1 MDSQTKQGQA
11 TATLTRWNID
21 PAHSEVGFAAK
32 HMMISTVRGRF
43 SEISGYIDFDENDPT
58 SAKIDVEVGVASID
72 TRQEGR
78 DNHLRSAD
86 FFDAENHP
94 SMKFVSTKIE
104 HARGDDYKVTGD
116 LTIRGITKPVTL
128 DATFEGTHPDPWG
141 GTRAGFSA
149 SGKIN
154 RNEFGLNWN
163 ATIEAGGVVV
173 GPEIKLQIEVE
184 TVKQAQ

>member
-1 MDSQTKQGQA
+1 MDSQTQQSQT

-43 SEISGYIDFDENDPT
+43 SEISGYIDFDENDPE
-58 SAKIDVEVGVASID
+58 SAKIDVEVGVASVD

-86 FFDAENHP
+86 FFDTENHP
-94 SMKFVSTKIE
+94 SMKFVSTKVE
-104 HARGDDYKVTGD
+104 HLKGNEYKVTGD
-116 LTIRGITKPVTL
+116 LTIRGNTNPVTL

-141 GTRAGFSA
+141 GTRAGFAA
-149 SGKIN
+149 SGKVN
-154 RNEFGLNWN
+154 RNEFGLTYN
-163 ATIEAGGVVV
+163 AAIEAGGVVI
-173 GPEIKLQIEVE
+173 GPEIKLQLDVE
-184 TVKQAQ
+184 AVKQAQ

>member
-1 MDSQTKQGQA
+1 MENQETQGQA
-11 TATLTRWNID
+11 TKSLTRWKID
-21 PAHSEVGFAAK
+21 PAHSEIGFAAK

-43 SEISGYIDFDENDPT
+43 SEVSGFIAFDEGDLT
-58 SAKIDVEVGVASID
+58 SASIDVEIGVASVD

-104 HARGDDYKVTGD
+104 PTKGDQYKITGD
-116 LTIRGITKPVTL
+116 LTIRGTSHEVTL
-128 DATFEGTHPDPWG
+128 DASFEGMHADPWG

-149 SGKIN
+149 TGKIN
-154 RNEFGLNWN
+154 RHDFGLNWN

-173 GPEIKLQIEVE
+173 GPEIKIQLDVE
-184 TVKQAQ
+184 AVKQAE